1 MVVDAPQRIANMDWA
16 DYLRDQAIMYLQLAE
31 QADDPA
37 VQNEMLELA
46 SVCEEVANNM
56 EDHLTPG

>member
-37 VQNEMLELA
+37 VQNEMLE
-46 SVCEEVANNM
+46 
-56 EDHLTPG
+56 